1 MVKRKIIVSILIFAS
16 VSIVAWITNQ
26 PWLAVL
32 YSTILSLY
40 ANEIK
45 DFFNGYILHK
55 QIRIT
60 CSYLFR
66 IELGGRY
73 FLIKDEH
80 GSNKYRPVGGV
91 YKYNREEID
100 LFERFGATYD
110 GYHDADEDVDCDLR
124 IVLPWRAYKKFFD
137 WFASNRARE
146 CISNVSREFVEELIH
161 TGVVD
166 AQAFDHLSYTYTGSY
181 LEKSKNESLH
191 LQQYRR
197 YDIITLV
204 MDKPQRECFNALMS
218 KRSDDYVFA
227 INTQIKEGSVVDGVK
242 RYEIE
247 AYTQLLT
254 ERSLLSPMDGMAT
267 GESYKLKVEV
277 EKEVVV
283 AN

>member
-1 MVKRKIIVSILIFAS
+1 MKRKVIVSVLIFA
-16 VSIVAWITNQ
+16 VVTAVAYGTKQ
-26 PWLAVL
+26 PWFSVFYA
-32 YSTILSLY
+32 TILSLY

-45 DFFNGYILHK
+45 DFLNGYILCK

-80 GSNKYRPVGGV
+80 GGNKYRPVGGV

-100 LFERFGATYD
+100 LFERFGAEYD
-110 GYHDADEDVDCDLR
+110 GFHDPDEDVDCDLR
-124 IVLPWRAYKKFFD
+124 IVLPWKAYKNFFD

-146 CISNVSREFVEELIH
+146 CIYDVSREFVEELIR

-181 LEKSKNESLH
+181 LEKSKNESLG

-197 YDIITLV
+197 YDIITLN
-204 MDKPQRECFNALMS
+204 MDKPQRACFNALMS

-227 INTQIKEGSVVDGVK
+227 INTYIKGGSVVDGAK

-247 AYTQLLT
+247 PYSKLLT
-254 ERSLLSPMDGMAT
+254 ERALLSPMDGMAI
-267 GESYKLKVEV
+267 GDKYNLKLDIPTET
-277 EKEVVV
+277 V
-283 AN
+283 ASH